1 MSFSEI
7 LDAVE
12 VLPYN
17 EQIELSYLIKMRA
30 IEQKREILFEEVVQA
45 DNELLSGNLK
55 IQSVDSIMDDI
66 LNEF

>member
-17 EQIELSYLIKMRA
+17 EQIELSYLIKMHA
-30 IEQKREILFEEVVQA
+30 IEHQRELLATEVIQA
-45 DNELLSGNLK
+45 DDELFSGNLR
-55 IQSVDSIMDDI
+55 IQSIDSIMDDI